1 MAALGFIRNPSG
13 EKYLTIGISIVD
25 NGNGFGFNSLFE
37 KPKQLIIIAIFFSD
51 IFARKKI

>member
-13 EKYLTIGISIVD
+13 EKYLTRYFNSRY

-51 IFARKKI
+51 IRVEKI